1 MEGLEPTTG
10 TPGTPDAPGVPN
22 VPAPAEPGE
31 GVGGE
36 LPAKAD
42 GSPLTPER
50 VAELRERVRSG
61 AYDAAEVVD
70 EVARRLL
77 ASGDL

>member
-1 MEGLEPTTG
+1 
-10 TPGTPDAPGVPN
+10 
-22 VPAPAEPGE
+22 
-31 GVGGE
+31 
-36 LPAKAD
+36 
-42 GSPLTPER
+42 